1 MAAKRI
7 EAIGDNGPE
16 LVPADEVVEIRA
28 IPVGPGNMV
37 IPATIRAIR
46 KRGEGMPTR
55 LRRIMRPNTRA
66 NPSPFVH
73 VFFDCTPFA
82 RYMTENGPVMGDWSS
97 CGLRGQSMR
106 WIRFGRTW
114 RQVSVRGCWLLR
126 GVEGTTEHA
135 TARPASRTRDTFA
148 RCRGVPLKGA
158 GRCATW

>member
-97 CGLRGQSMR
+97 CGLRGAVDAMDTLWQNLAPSER
-106 WIRFGRTW
+106 AR
-114 RQVSVRGCWLLR
+114 LL
-126 GVEGTTEHA
+126 A
-135 TARPASRTRDTFA
+135 AA
-148 RCRGVPLKGA
+148 RC
-158 GRCATW
+158 